1 MALDREYKIGARS
14 RRCQA
19 CSREFGV
26 GDEYLS
32 TVVETAEE
40 DRLARQDFCPGCWKP
55 DAQPY
60 FSFWKT
66 RVAEPEL
73 ADRKGPQLVDLARL
87 MQLFEHLAESPDEQ
101 AQRFRYV
108 LALVLMRK
116 RRLRIVDSRRVR
128 GKGDVLTLRETGSE
142 RRHVVEAPGI
152 SDDEIRSV
160 ADRLREILDMP
171 EKWDQVSTVEA
182 EAPPAGA
189 AAPAAAAGGPDG
201 LGVAAEDGSRDKDSD
216 EDNPK
221 EEDAELKHRED
232 EFENDE
238 DEEFEKEEEKEDED
252 EDEDEDDEDD
262 DEDEDDDK
270 SDDDEDAD
278 EDRDA

>member
-19 CSREFGV
+19 CSREFGI

-40 DRLARQDFCPGCWKP
+40 DRLSRQDFCPACWKP
-55 DAQPY
+55 EAQPY

-66 RVAEPEL
+66 RVPEPES
-73 ADRKGPQLVDLARL
+73 ADRKGPPLVDLARL

-101 AQRFRYV
+101 ARRFRYV

-116 RRLRIVDSRRVR
+116 RRLRVVESRRGR
-128 GKGDVLTLRETGSE
+128 GGKGDVLTLRETGSE

-182 EAPPAGA
+182 EAPPAGGPEGTRA
-189 AAPAAAAGGPDG
+189 AAD
-201 LGVAAEDGSRDKDSD
+201 DDSTDKNSD

-221 EEDAELKHRED
+221 EEDAALKHRED
-232 EFENDE
+232 EFVNDE
-238 DEEFEKEEEKEDED
+238 DEEFEEEEEKDDEDGDEDDEELDDDED
-252 EDEDEDDEDD
+252 EDDEFDDDEDD
-262 DEDEDDDK
+262 DED
-270 SDDDEDAD
+270 
-278 EDRDA
+278 RDA